1 MSLKTGL
8 AQVNT
13 TVGDFAGN
21 IEKMKLMYGR
31 AKQEKIEL
39 LVFPELCVCGYPPE
53 DLLLKKSFLAENKKA
68 IEQLAADCPGMTIIV
83 GFAEIS
89 DGLPYN
95 SLAVLQNG
103 KIAAIYR
110 KALLPNYGVF
120 DEKRYFAGGTEPMA
134 IKIKNLSVLCTICED
149 IWDLNWLKRFL
160 SGISEK
166 NLIINISASPFHAGK
181 IKQKMAVLQTCAKS
195 FACPVAYCNIVGGQD
210 ELVFD
215 GRSIFV
221 DSSGKLISCAKAFE
235 EDLLIADI
243 DADGKIKSES
253 APIKAD
259 YIEEIYQA
267 LVLGTKDYVRKNGFK
282 KVLVGLSGG
291 IDSAFTAAIAT
302 SSLGKENVIGVTMPT
317 RFNTAETINDAEKV
331 AKNLGIEFHN
341 IPIEK
346 VLQSFNQ
353 ELGRISGWNEKGL
366 AFENLQARIRGTIL
380 MSMSNQFGYLVLTT
394 GNKSETAVGYS
405 TLYGDTAGG
414 FAVIKDVP
422 KTVVYQLCEYLNKRL
437 SREIIPKSVIT
448 RIPTAELRFGQKDSD
463 TLPEYEI
470 LDGILKAYI
479 EEEMSL
485 AEIVEQGFDAE
496 TVLKVIGMVDRN
508 EYKRRQ
514 CPPGVK
520 ITPKAFGRDRRMP
533 ITNLYRQQIPRQNN

>member
-1 MSLKTGL
+1 
-8 AQVNT
+8 
-13 TVGDFAGN
+13 
-21 IEKMKLMYGR
+21 
-31 AKQEKIEL
+31 
-39 LVFPELCVCGYPPE
+39 
-53 DLLLKKSFLAENKKA
+53 
-68 IEQLAADCPGMTIIV
+68 
-83 GFAEIS
+83 
-89 DGLPYN
+89 
-95 SLAVLQNG
+95 
-103 KIAAIYR
+103 
-110 KALLPNYGVF
+110 
-120 DEKRYFAGGTEPMA
+120 
-134 IKIKNLSVLCTICED
+134 
-149 IWDLNWLKRFL
+149 
-160 SGISEK
+160 
-166 NLIINISASPFHAGK
+166 
-181 IKQKMAVLQTCAKS
+181 
-195 FACPVAYCNIVGGQD
+195 
-210 ELVFD
+210 
-215 GRSIFV
+215 
-221 DSSGKLISCAKAFE
+221 
-235 EDLLIADI
+235 
-243 DADGKIKSES
+243 
-253 APIKAD
+253 
-259 YIEEIYQA
+259 
-267 LVLGTKDYVRKNGFK
+267 VLGTKDYVRKNGFK

-302 SSLGKENVIGVTMPT
+302 SALGKENVIGVTMPT

-422 KTVVYQLCEYLNKRL
+422 KTVVYQLCEYLNKLL